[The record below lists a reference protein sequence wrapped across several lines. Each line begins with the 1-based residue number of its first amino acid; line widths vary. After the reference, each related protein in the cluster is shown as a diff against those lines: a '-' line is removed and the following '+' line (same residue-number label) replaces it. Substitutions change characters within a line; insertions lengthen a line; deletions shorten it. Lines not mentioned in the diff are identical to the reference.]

1 MSTTKIHYDST
12 NSDKGVM
19 FETMGSE
26 QGTEP
31 CTVVINSPCVYNH
44 PEVSISECGS
54 TSIAVT
60 SEIDPEVQHV
70 AQLFVD
76 DLILKARKE
85 AISRTNAMHR
95 VI

>member
-1 MSTTKIHYDST
+1 MSTTKIRYDST

-19 FETMGSE
+19 FETVGSE

-31 CTVVINSPCVYNH
+31 CTVVISSPCVYNH

-54 TSIAVT
+54 TSIAVA
-60 SEIDPEVQHV
+60 SEIDLEVQHV

-85 AISRTNAMHR
+85 VSSRNDAVHG

>member
-1 MSTTKIHYDST
+1 
-12 NSDKGVM
+12 M

-31 CTVVINSPCVYNH
+31 CSVVINAPYVYNQ

-85 AISRTNAMHR
+85 ASSRTNAMHG
-95 VI
+95 VL